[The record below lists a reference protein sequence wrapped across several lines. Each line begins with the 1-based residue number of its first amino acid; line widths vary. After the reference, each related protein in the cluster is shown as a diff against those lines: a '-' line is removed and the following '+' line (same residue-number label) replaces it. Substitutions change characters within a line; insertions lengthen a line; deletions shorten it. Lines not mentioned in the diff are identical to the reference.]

1 MMNVDELL
9 RMMTE
14 RGASDLHL
22 KPARPPLLRIDG
34 RITPLDAPE
43 LKPEEIGRML
53 STILQP
59 HQKARLEKEF
69 SVDLGYGV
77 PGLARFRC
85 NIYLQRGTLA
95 ASFRLIPYKI
105 LSVDELELPDILLD
119 LCTLKQ
125 GMVLVTGPTGSGKS
139 TTLAAL
145 VKHITQTRAIN
156 IITIE
161 DPMEFLIADSKATVS
176 QREVGTDTPTFKEA
190 LRNSLRQDPD
200 VIMVGEMR
208 DPDTISTVISAAET
222 GHLVF
227 STLHT
232 NNATQTVDRILD
244 SFPAEQQMQ
253 VRSQLS
259 QVLKA
264 VLSMKLVE
272 RKEGHGRIAAIE
284 ILRVSPKIVKSI
296 EDGKTSQIYEEIES
310 SVALNRSQTM
320 NQSLL
325 ALLVNDVITY
335 NEAMKESTDPDD
347 LSLKLRKMFPRI
359 EERKDEDMASTG
371 DFSEI
376 LELQQFRRLYEEQ
389 EEKNQIQLRQNEEEM
404 AQLRQGMADRDQQ
417 IENLSER
424 LQKGGSELDKTKAD
438 YQRLKTEAQ
447 QKIDKLMDRI
457 RELNQRLV
465 G

>member
-1 MMNVDELL
+1 MNVDELL
-9 RMMTE
+9 RLMTE

-34 RITPLDAPE
+34 RITPIDAPE

-53 STILQP
+53 SSILQP
-59 HQKARLEKEF
+59 HQKAKLENEF

-85 NIYLQRGTLA
+85 NVYLQRGTLA

-105 LSVDELELPDILLD
+105 LGVDELELPDVMLD

-125 GMVLVTGPTGSGKS
+125 GLVLVTGPTGSGKS

-145 VKHITQTRAIN
+145 VKHITRTREVN

-161 DPMEFLIADSKATVS
+161 DPMEFLISDSKATVS
-176 QREVGTDTPTFKEA
+176 QREVGTDTPSFREA
-190 LRNSLRQDPD
+190 LRNALRQDPD

-208 DPDTISTVISAAET
+208 DSETISTVISAAET

-232 NNATQTVDRILD
+232 NNATQTVDRVLD
-244 SFPAEQQMQ
+244 SFPAEQQLQ

-259 QVLKA
+259 QVLKS

-272 RKEGHGRIAAIE
+272 RRGGKGRIAAVE
-284 ILRVSPKIVKSI
+284 VLRVSPKLSKSI
-296 EDGKTSQIYEEIES
+296 EQGKTGEIHEEIES
-310 SVALNRSQTM
+310 SVALNRSQSM

-325 ALLVNDVITY
+325 ALLVHGVITY
-335 NEAMKESTDPDD
+335 EEAMKESADPDD

-359 EERKDEDMASTG
+359 EEQKDEDMSSPA

-389 EEKNQIQLRQNEEEM
+389 EEKNQVQLRQREDELS
-404 AQLRQGMADRDQQ
+404 QLRQMIKERDEQ
-417 IENLSER
+417 IETLSDR
-424 LQKGGSELDKTKAD
+424 VHKGGSELDKLQKD
-438 YQRLKTEAQ
+438 YGRLKGEAQ
-447 QKIDKLMDRI
+447 QKIDKLMERI

-465 G
+465 S